1 MARRKRPPARKP
13 QRIRENQKPAYGLKV
28 VIEEVTDEGKKYHTF
43 MHHEI
48 YLDAAKV
55 AWMKL
60 AVLEGRAEEAF
71 GKDAGWLS
79 TLPKGTEIQVMNL
92 TLVWDTWEDAPEGE
106 KGQGE

>member
-1 MARRKRPPARKP
+1 MARRKRPPPKKP
-13 QRIRENQKPAYGLKV
+13 QRLRENQKPAYGISV

-48 YLDAAKV
+48 YLDEDKV
-55 AWMKL
+55 KWMKL

-79 TLPKGTEIQVMNL
+79 TLPEGTEIQVMNL
-92 TLVWDTWEDAPEGE
+92 TLVWDTWEDKEG
-106 KGQGE
+106 GE